1 MFMIKVA
8 LVDDHALL
16 RNGLA
21 SVINN
26 SDGYEV
32 VFEADNGKHFIEL
45 LKKNKRPD
53 IVLLDITMPE
63 MDGFETAQ
71 WIKANQPDIKVL
83 VLSMMDN
90 DTSIIRMLKYGA
102 KGYILKD
109 SKPDV
114 LRTALRDISEKG
126 FYFNEL
132 VSGRLVHL
140 ANQAGDEKTRDILL
154 SEKETEFLKL
164 CCTEKSYK
172 EIADAMH
179 ITPRAVEALRSNL
192 FEKLD
197 TLSRVGLVMYAI
209 RNGIVKI

>member
-1 MFMIKVA
+1 MIKVA

-21 SVINN
+21 SVIDN
-26 SDGYEV
+26 SEGYQV
-32 VFEADNGKHFIEL
+32 VFEADNGKHFIES
-45 LKKNKRPD
+45 LKKYGKPD

-63 MDGFETAQ
+63 MDGFETAE
-71 WIKANQPDIKVL
+71 WIKNNEPGIKVL

-90 DTSIIRMLKYGA
+90 DASIIRMLKYGA
-102 KGYILKD
+102 RGYILKD

-114 LRTALRDISEKG
+114 LRAALRDIAEKG
-126 FYFNEL
+126 FFFNEL

-140 ANQAGDEKTRDILL
+140 ANQTTDDKTGITL
-154 SEKETEFLKL
+154 SDKETDFLKL

-179 ITPRAVEALRSNL
+179 ITPRAVEALRSNM